1 MVSKLACCGTR
12 CAAETLPWTKEV
24 TSKIGHRRVI
34 KIRQVHSHSGCP
46 LTSATS
52 AKRTPIV
59 CLRLAERPLLM
70 PAPRSR
76 RPNVPGAPTPTQN
89 SMLTVDTHQMH
100 QPSRSPPTHIT
111 DTPLDNPHNSLTHP
125 GVASTASRFFVSMR
139 KSFSPPTSPRRK
151 NSEIPVRHSI
161 FHRHLAPLTSLSAQ
175 RAAMYSTPEE
185 RHAHNTS
192 RAARYLDSR
201 PTIEQIAMG
210 LHVSRTPHLRPV
222 PNSLQRHPSPPP
234 RHSLPATNQPPRVSD
249 NLHDTSS
256 SSSQYR
262 ARHSLPPPPPRS
274 SMKKTSPSVSTLT
287 QSHQFS
293 CSTVS
298 PSTSMVTSGG
308 PPTQGS
314 PRPLSSLRVRMSK
327 FIPGYRPL
335 SLPSSLGRASS
346 FTSSASDST
355 RPTTPR
361 KAVRFS
367 TSALAIDHLS

>member
-1 MVSKLACCGTR
+1 
-12 CAAETLPWTKEV
+12 
-24 TSKIGHRRVI
+24 
-34 KIRQVHSHSGCP
+34 
-46 LTSATS
+46 
-52 AKRTPIV
+52 
-59 CLRLAERPLLM
+59 
-70 PAPRSR
+70 
-76 RPNVPGAPTPTQN
+76 
-89 SMLTVDTHQMH
+89 MLKVGMHQMH

-111 DTPLDNPHNSLTHP
+111 DTPVDNPHNLSPLTHP
-125 GVASTASRFFVSMR
+125 GVASRFFVSMR

-151 NSEIPVRHSI
+151 NTENPVRHSI
-161 FHRHLAPLTSLSAQ
+161 FHRYLAPLTSLSAQ

-185 RHAHNTS
+185 RHARNTS
-192 RAARYLDSR
+192 RAGHSRYLDSR

-222 PNSLQRHPSPPP
+222 PNPLQRHPLPSPPP
-234 RHSLPATNQPPRVSD
+234 RRSLPTTIQPPRVSD
-249 NLHDTSS
+249 NLPDTSS

-274 SMKKTSPSVSTLT
+274 SMKKTTSVSTLI

-293 CSTVS
+293 SSPVS
-298 PSTSMVTSGG
+298 PLASMVTSGS
-308 PPTQGS
+308 PTQGS
-314 PRPLSSLRVRMSK
+314 SRPLSSLRFRMSK

-346 FTSSASDST
+346 FTSSASNST

-367 TSALAIDHLS
+367 TSALAIDDEHLS